1 MLQSEDRLKRAPAR
15 ASLGLLL
22 AATLLAGCQSQNIN
36 AADLERHDYRLRH
49 PIMVSEEPETLD
61 IPVGMR
67 GGHLSAEFKDAIYD
81 YALGYRDDGIGAVT
95 VQVPSGSGNDIAA
108 AAASQ
113 AIRAAVIEAGVE
125 PSLVRVAPY
134 RSTPDRAAP
143 VRLSYL
149 KVKAVTPDCGAWPND
164 VTGKMDNRNYYNF
177 GCASQ
182 QNLAAMVAN
191 PADLVRPR
199 PMTSASGAR
208 RAKVLSDYA
217 EGADPKSETEL
228 IESTSGGS

>member
-1 MLQSEDRLKRAPAR
+1 MLQSENRLKRAPAG
-15 ASLGLLL
+15 AALGLAL
-22 AATLLAGCQSQNIN
+22 AASLLAGCQSRNIN

-61 IPVGMR
+61 IPIGMR
-67 GGHLSAEFKDAIYD
+67 GGHLSAELKDAIYD

-108 AAASQ
+108 AAASR

-125 PSLVRVAPY
+125 PGLVRVAAYPSMPE
-134 RSTPDRAAP
+134 RVAP

-149 KVKAVTPDCGAWPND
+149 KVKAVTPDCGAWPKD
-164 VTGKMDNRNYYNF
+164 VTATMDNRNYYNF

-199 PMTSASGAR
+199 PMSPASGAR
-208 RAKVLSDYA
+208 RAKVLDDYA
-217 EGADPKSETEL
+217 KGADPKSQTEL
-228 IESTSGGS
+228 IDSTVGGS